1 MDAHLWCT
9 CPKICFGR
17 RWVDAAEYLETHRH
31 IDVRPHEVSIQVYP
45 DDNTH
50 DVTSLVFKG
59 VTDEDHRPLEVLVQV
74 YLDDGVAEVSYRRNK
89 FDTWSAPDGDLRGG
103 CRGAGDPRRR
113 SDRHPSAR

>member
-1 MDAHLWCT
+1 MDTHLWCT

-50 DVTSLVFKG
+50 DVTSPLIFTG
-59 VTDEDHRPLEVLVQV
+59 TTDEDHRPLEVLVQV

-89 FDTWSAPDGDLRGG
+89 FDTWSAPTVTYEEEAATASSMR
-103 CRGAGDPRRR
+103 
-113 SDRHPSAR
+113 RHPSAR